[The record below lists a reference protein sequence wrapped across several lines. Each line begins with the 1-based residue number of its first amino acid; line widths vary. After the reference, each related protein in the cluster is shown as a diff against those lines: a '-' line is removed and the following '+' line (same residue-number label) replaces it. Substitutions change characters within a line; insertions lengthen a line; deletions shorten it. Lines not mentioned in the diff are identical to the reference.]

1 MKKIVVLDGYGLNP
15 GDLSWEGME
24 RQGDLVVYD
33 RTPEDKVLERMQGAA
48 YVMTNKTPVSREV
61 IEQCPDLEFI
71 GSLATG
77 YNQIDVKAA
86 RDNDI
91 PVSNVPNYSTDSVAQ
106 HVFALILE
114 TAIHVG
120 HHSDAVFEGR
130 WASNPDFVFWDY
142 PLVELAGKTLGVVGY
157 GNTGSATAK
166 IAKAFG
172 MNVLAVVR
180 TPRGD
185 HDDVAKFVDMDTML
199 AEADI
204 ISLHVPLFPSTENL
218 INKDTIAKMKD
229 GVVVINTSRGPVVN
243 EADMAQ
249 ALKDGKVKYFA
260 ADVVSVEPIE
270 EDNPLLDV
278 PNCILTPHIA
288 WATIEA
294 RTRCMD
300 IATENLAAFIKGEPR
315 NVVN

>member
-229 GVVVINTSRGPVVN
+229 GVVVINTSRGLVVN

-270 EDNPLLDV
+270 EDNPLLDA